1 MRLVHRGLERASAR
15 CNVHGA
21 TPGVDIH
28 GYRASR
34 AFDGEHVLPDGALVL
49 VEGDAILAVESGT
62 RPAPA
67 DCPVTDLPGATLLP
81 GLIDAHVHLCGDSGP
96 RALDQLPELSD
107 EELDAIIAE
116 SLASQ
121 LAVGVTA
128 VRDLGDARW
137 AVTDRH
143 RTHPAGP
150 TVVAS
155 GPPVTSPGGHCAGM
169 GGEVAGVEGMRH
181 AVRERVAHGVDV
193 IKIMTSGG
201 GMTAGTDV
209 TLCQFSL
216 EEVQALVDEA
226 HHAGL
231 PVTAHAHAVTAVE
244 LSLAAGVDGIEH
256 CSCITKDGI
265 EMSRRLAAAIA
276 AAGIPICPTVGKKL
290 DAVPPPQILAMM
302 ARLGVTF
309 EARLAQVGDMHRA
322 GVALI
327 AGADSGINPA
337 KPHGLLPES
346 IIDMVT
352 AGLSP
357 GEALAAATSL
367 AAAACGLGG
376 RTGRLAAGLD
386 ADLVAVGGD
395 PLTDIRAVRDVRLV
409 VSRGRQAM
417 PAMPV
422 GG

>member
-1 MRLVHRGLERASAR
+1 VRRTVHR
-15 CNVHGA
+15 A

-49 VEGDAILAVESGT
+49 VEGDAIVAVESGT
-62 RPAPA
+62 TPAPA

-107 EELDAIIAE
+107 EELDAIIAK

-143 RTHPAGP
+143 RTRPAGP

-169 GGEVAGVEGMRH
+169 GGEVAGVDGMRH

-231 PVTAHAHAVTAVE
+231 PVTAHAHAVPAVE

-265 EMSRRLAAAIA
+265 EMSPRLAAAIA

-302 ARLGVTF
+302 ARLGMTF

-337 KPHGLLPES
+337 KPHGVLPES
-346 IIDMVT
+346 LIDMGT

-357 GEALAAATSL
+357 GEVLAAATSL

-395 PLTDIRAVRDVRLV
+395 PLTDIAAVRDVRLV

-417 PAMPV
+417 PAVPV

>member
-128 VRDLGDARW
+128 VRNLGDARW

-265 EMSRRLAAAIA
+265 EMSPRLAAAIA

-309 EARLAQVGDMHRA
+309 EARLVAGRRHAPGRGGVDCRCRFGDQPGQAARSPSRVDHRHGDGRPLPGRSLGRGNQLGRGGLRPRRTHRA
-322 GVALI
+322 
-327 AGADSGINPA
+327 AGGWA
-337 KPHGLLPES
+337 
-346 IIDMVT
+346 
-352 AGLSP
+352 
-357 GEALAAATSL
+357 
-367 AAAACGLGG
+367 
-376 RTGRLAAGLD
+376 RR
-386 ADLVAVGGD
+386 
-395 PLTDIRAVRDVRLV
+395 
-409 VSRGRQAM
+409 
-417 PAMPV
+417 
-422 GG
+422 

>member
-1 MRLVHRGLERASAR
+1 M
-15 CNVHGA
+15 
-21 TPGVDIH
+21 H
-28 GYRASR
+28 GYRAPR
-34 AFDGEHVLPDGALVL
+34 AFDGAHVLRDGALVL
-49 VEGDAILAVESGT
+49 VDGDTIVGVEPGMV
-62 RPAPA
+62 PAPA

-81 GLIDAHVHLCGDSGP
+81 GLIDAHVHLCADGGP
-96 RALDQLPELSD
+96 RALDQLPELGD
-107 EELDAIIAE
+107 DELDAIVAE
-116 SLASQ
+116 SLAAQ
-121 LAVGVTA
+121 LAMGITA

-155 GPPVTSPGGHCAGM
+155 GPPVTSLGGHCAGM
-169 GGEVAGVEGMRH
+169 GGEVTGVEGMRR

-201 GMTAGTDV
+201 AMTVGTDV

-216 EEVQALVDEA
+216 EEVRALVDEA
-226 HHAGL
+226 HRAGL

-256 CSCITKDGI
+256 CSCLTSDGI
-265 EMSRRLAAAIA
+265 EMSPRLAAAIA
-276 AAGIPICPTVGKKL
+276 AAGIPVCPTVGKKL
-290 DAVPPPQILAMM
+290 DAVPPPQILALM
-302 ARLGVTF
+302 ARLGMTF

-322 GVALI
+322 GVTLI

-337 KPHGLLPES
+337 KPHGILPES
-346 IIDMVT
+346 IIDMAA

-357 GEALAAATSL
+357 GEALASATSS
-367 AAAACGLGG
+367 AAMACGLGG

-386 ADLVAVGGD
+386 ADLIAVAGD
-395 PLTDIRAVRDVRLV
+395 PTTDITAIRDVRLV
-409 VSRGRQAM
+409 VSRGRRTA
-417 PAMPV
+417 PAA
-422 GG
+422 